1 MLYIVSQDK
10 THYSSSA
17 VTLKGNEIYQDGI
30 AIATYNDEKEAIEV
44 FENIINAHQQQ
55 IFKEP
60 MHDPKDCIYYMRE
73 ANKVKVV
80 EKKQEVKEVVEKPT
94 QEKKTQTKKV
104 AK

>member
-1 MLYIVSQDK
+1 MSFEAKKWQETEGPCLR
-10 THYSSSA
+10 
-17 VTLKGNEIYQDGI
+17 NF
-30 AIATYNDEKEAIEV
+30 DEKEAIEV